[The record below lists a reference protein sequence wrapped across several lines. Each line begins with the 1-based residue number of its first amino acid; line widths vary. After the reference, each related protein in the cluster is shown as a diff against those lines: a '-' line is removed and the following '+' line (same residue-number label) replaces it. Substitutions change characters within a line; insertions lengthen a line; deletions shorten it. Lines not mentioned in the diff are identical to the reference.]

1 MFFSMLVASK
11 IDLGDISRMGDSDV
25 GDLKLVTVF
34 GFWWQN
40 FDVDDIFGMLMT
52 DANVKR

>member
-40 FDVDDIFGMLMT
+40 FDVDD
-52 DANVKR
+52 RR